1 MESKPSDLLMWI
13 GVEHYPE
20 PEDFAAECMRQ
31 GLSKRIA
38 LNNIPEGITPGQS
51 RLFVIHPRAGLV
63 LESDYTLDELSKAL
77 AGCGSA
83 LVAVW
88 LDDWPRNPS
97 WVCRQVWKYAAETH
111 DPALLAAR
119 ALLTEF
125 EAKLVPAIFGY
136 VYLTGTQ
143 YVCKEGEEDVPKQLR
158 GKGVEPVR
166 VIYDEE
172 ENDD

>member
-1 MESKPSDLLMWI
+1 MESKPSDLLMWV
-13 GVEHYPE
+13 GEEHYPE

-38 LNNIPEGITPGQS
+38 LNNIPEGIVPGQS
-51 RLFVIHPRAGLV
+51 RLFVIHPRAGLA
-63 LESDYTLDELSKAL
+63 LESDYTLQELHDAL
-77 AGCGSA
+77 SGLGSE
-83 LVAVW
+83 LVQVW
-88 LDDWPRNPS
+88 LQDWNRNPS
-97 WVCRQVWKYAAETH
+97 WVCRQIWKYSAESV
-111 DPALLAAR
+111 DASMLAALG
-119 ALLTEF
+119 LLVEF